1 MKKKIGIV
9 MAIFFFTP
17 IVLALIIYLFLTAYY
32 ARSFTFGVFVNGVYA
47 TGKTPEEVNEYLMDM
62 KLETELVIQDKFGK
76 VSTLS
81 FEEIGYTYSYMEPL
95 EELQKKQNPFLWLMR
110 LEGNQSYTITPHG
123 TFDEQK
129 FEKAFESLETIK
141 KASDKNNIVVE
152 IVKNE
157 NGYELL
163 DTTANLLDKEKSRQ
177 CIEEALKKGVYF
189 IDLTESDCYEEF
201 DYTSQMEDTLALY
214 QKIERFTAGKI
225 TYLFDGKEIVVD
237 KAVTSDWI
245 LLDENGGF
253 VYDEL
258 GELVLDEKVI
268 PAYVEGLAEEFD
280 TVNRD
285 REFLA
290 TRGETVIVPAGTY
303 GNKLDRKKEVE
314 YLTEAFLAKR
324 VEEHE
329 PIYSQRAWGSGTNDI
344 GDTYIE
350 VDLTQQ
356 KLYYYEN
363 GVQKINTDVVTG
375 NTSRRNGTPQ
385 RACYVYFMQKN
396 RVLRGADYA
405 TPVDYW
411 MAVYGNI
418 GIHDAT
424 WRGKFGG
431 TIYKT
436 NGSHGCINTPYKE
449 VSKLYGMVE
458 IGTPVMIF
466 Y

>member
-1 MKKKIGIV
+1 MKKKIGIIV
-9 MAIFFFTP
+9 AIFFFTP
-17 IVLALIIYLFLTAYY
+17 VVLALIIYLFLTAYY
-32 ARSFTFGVFVNGVYA
+32 ANSFVFGVFVNGVYA

-62 KLETELVIQDKFGK
+62 RQETELVIQDKFGEA
-76 VSTLS
+76 STLS

-95 EELQKKQNPFLWLMR
+95 KELQKKQNPFLWLMH
-110 LEGNQSYTITPHG
+110 LEGNQTYTITPNG

-129 FEKAFESLETIK
+129 FEEAFENLETIK
-141 KASDKNNIVVE
+141 NASNKNNIVVE

-177 CIEEALKKGVYF
+177 CIAEALKNGIYYV
-189 IDLTESDCYEEF
+189 DLTDADCYEEV
-201 DYTSQMEDTLALY
+201 DYTSQMEETLALY
-214 QKIERFTAGKI
+214 RKIERFTAGEI
-225 TYLFDGKEIVVD
+225 TYLFDNKEVVVD
-237 KAVTSDWI
+237 KAVTSEWI
-245 LLDENGGF
+245 LVDENGEF
-253 VYDEL
+253 VYDDL
-258 GELVLDEKVI
+258 GELVLDEKAI
-268 PAYVEGLAEEFD
+268 PEYIKELAWQFD
-280 TVNRD
+280 TVDKD
-285 REFLA
+285 REFAA
-290 TRGETVIVPAGTY
+290 TRGEIVIVPAGTY
-303 GNKLDRKKEVE
+303 GNKLDQKKEAE
-314 YLTEAFLAKR
+314 YLKEAFLAKR

-329 PIYSQRAWGSGTNDI
+329 PIYSQRAWGRGENDI

-350 VDLTQQ
+350 VDLTEQ

-363 GVQKINTDVVTG
+363 GVQVINTDVVTG

-385 RACYVYFMQKN
+385 KACYVYFMQRN
-396 RVLRGADYA
+396 RVLRGEDYA

-424 WRGKFGG
+424 WRSKFGG
-431 TIYKT
+431 SIYKT